1 MGRRVQV
8 RAAWGQPG
16 LPGLSSLLT
25 FTQAGPPTPIIPIH
39 SDLPHL
45 QGTGNPVGDPILD
58 LWGRLRVEPHI
69 QDLGRVGTWSGVS
82 WALAAEVDIDVPT
95 PAFQRDRPTL
105 HEDHVPPQAKVKT
118 THTHSLD
125 RVEFWAAC

>member
-1 MGRRVQV
+1 MCQSSLG
-8 RAAWGQPG
+8 AAGA
-16 LPGLSSLLT
+16 PGLSGLLT
-25 FTQAGPPTPIIPIH
+25 FTQAGPPTPIIP

-82 WALAAEVDIDVPT
+82 WAPEAEVDTGVPT

-105 HEDHVPPQAKVKT
+105 HEDHAPPQAKVKA

-125 RVEFWAAC
+125 RVGFWAAC